1 MLHTICDIPYD
12 ISHILSYWYDFLTF
26 FSAHPSEVAKCNTQT
41 GHWVQKQGKCRPK
54 WEPKCDIP
62 STQKGGYWNC
72 ATMLTDPKAPREA
85 ELPELHDVTG
95 LTTADLVS
103 RNVGMTERWYAE
115 PELGKIL
122 IYFHTNCVIC
132 FIIVDKK
139 V

>member
-1 MLHTICDIPYD
+1 MLHIIC
-12 ISHILSYWYDFLTF
+12 HILYFLNY

-41 GHWVQKQGKCRPK
+41 GHWVKKQGKCRPK

-132 FIIVDKK
+132 STIVDKK
-139 V
+139 A

>member
-1 MLHTICDIPYD
+1 MNLCAK
-12 ISHILSYWYDFLTF
+12 LERFLKF
-26 FSAHPSEVAKCNTQT
+26 CSAHPSEVAKCNTQT
-41 GHWVQKQGKCRPK
+41 GHWVKKQGKCRPK

-115 PELGKIL
+115 PELGKISN
-122 IYFHTNCVIC
+122 IGTRIMSYDSWFASS
-132 FIIVDKK
+132 
-139 V
+139 